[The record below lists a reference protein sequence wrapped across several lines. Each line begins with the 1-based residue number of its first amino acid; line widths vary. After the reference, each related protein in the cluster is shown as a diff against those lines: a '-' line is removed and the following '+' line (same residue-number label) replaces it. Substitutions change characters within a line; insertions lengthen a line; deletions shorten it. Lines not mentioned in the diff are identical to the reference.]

1 MCAIAKSYIAGASTL
16 SGTGRSYNCSRDSVR
31 ASLALVCNAGREADV
46 LFAKRLAE
54 ELQASTQKLAMV
66 IFTWAYDEQEIN
78 VRRLTK
84 ACLRP
89 DRDKENKSAETSS
102 TTRMIQDKVQ
112 NCVSRVFVT
121 WAFEDG
127 EAGGHEFQ
135 LPPVRLYST
144 CAEALWYAM
153 RDHKLSEH
161 VNELREAF
169 QMRAAQ
175 DKAFYFEIHPS
186 DDAKAN
192 ERFVA
197 AVQTVQTA
205 TSSRSRDGD
214 NRQSCEQCRCC
225 SHQNHLGL
233 LDVVTAVFGLTLA
246 NALYCTSMFFR
257 MGSYYG
263 RCTLELHRY
272 LAFEDRVRF
281 YPGVQVPDEDMALSK
296 SILAYLKD
304 TALFREHDLLSGRK
318 TGGLYKQMAKLL
330 SVWTGGYKKSG
341 TFCLY
346 GCRADT
352 REEAIWT

>member
-1 MCAIAKSYIAGASTL
+1 
-16 SGTGRSYNCSRDSVR
+16 
-31 ASLALVCNAGREADV
+31 
-46 LFAKRLAE
+46 
-54 ELQASTQKLAMV
+54 
-66 IFTWAYDEQEIN
+66 
-78 VRRLTK
+78 
-84 ACLRP
+84 
-89 DRDKENKSAETSS
+89 
-102 TTRMIQDKVQ
+102 
-112 NCVSRVFVT
+112 
-121 WAFEDG
+121 
-127 EAGGHEFQ
+127 
-135 LPPVRLYST
+135 
-144 CAEALWYAM
+144 
-153 RDHKLSEH
+153 
-161 VNELREAF
+161 
-169 QMRAAQ
+169 MRAAQ

-233 LDVVTAVFGLTLA
+233 LDVVAAVFGLKLA

-318 TGGLYKQMAKLL
+318 TGGLCKQMAKLL

-352 REEAIWT
+352 REEAILDLKEGLHSTVLSRAPPCAEMGKWTKIGLALDWYPAALLNNWFRDLLQHALAGSMGKKANLDESLEDVLKTFDSSFVQDVSYQRVAGKRFQGVFTDFSCKAHFPEHFPTLNKHFDVVCAFMIPPALVLV